1 MVNIVS
7 NEDYNLKEQILSACD
22 VEGAVISEIARRHD
36 VSPATV
42 YGWRYERKKQL
53 QHLGSTGSSSAQFI
67 ELVAT
72 DSAPTESENEI
83 DAVKTPAAPTQ
94 NSEQIIRSSAADT
107 SALANSVTS
116 FELRVGG
123 VTLSLAGKI
132 SFSCAKQLLDVM
144 EGSC

>member
-72 DSAPTESENEI
+72 DP
-83 DAVKTPAAPTQ
+83 APTQ
-94 NSEQIIRSSAADT
+94 NPEQIIRSSAADT

>member
-7 NEDYNLKEQILSACD
+7 NEDYHLKEQILSACD

-72 DSAPTESENEI
+72 DP
-83 DAVKTPAAPTQ
+83 APTQ
-94 NSEQIIRSSAADT
+94 NPEQIIRSSAADT

>member
-72 DSAPTESENEI
+72 DP
-83 DAVKTPAAPTQ
+83 APTQ
-94 NSEQIIRSSAADT
+94 HPEQIIRSSAADT

-123 VTLSLAGKI
+123 ATLSLAGKI

>member
-53 QHLGSTGSSSAQFI
+53 QHLGSSGSSSAQFI

-72 DSAPTESENEI
+72 DP
-83 DAVKTPAAPTQ
+83 APTQ
-94 NSEQIIRSSAADT
+94 NPEQIIRSSAADT

>member
-7 NEDYNLKEQILSACD
+7 NEDYNLKEQLLSACD

-53 QHLGSTGSSSAQFI
+53 QHLGSSGSSSAQFI

-72 DSAPTESENEI
+72 DP
-83 DAVKTPAAPTQ
+83 APTQ
-94 NSEQIIRSSAADT
+94 HPEQIIRSSAADT

>member
-7 NEDYNLKEQILSACD
+7 NEDYNLKEQLLSACD

-72 DSAPTESENEI
+72 DP
-83 DAVKTPAAPTQ
+83 APTQ
-94 NSEQIIRSSAADT
+94 NPEQIIRSSAADT